1 MKEEAAF
8 GRPPTLSNVQSVGG
22 GASAGCQRWRLRW
35 GYGSA
40 ALSGQRRRCICG
52 AQAAAYRRW
61 SGVGGAFRSTGGR
74 TGAVHLITPAM
85 APARREAEVVQRD
98 ATRQPAG
105 VNKEEGSRMDACGG
119 CSTKCDARWRHA
131 TTGDATT
138 SRQTRGKQE
147 ERHQRTRCDG
157 ASIGRGCA
165 FRGGGRVERMR
176 GGGINATTSG

>member
-8 GRPPTLSNVQSVGG
+8 GHPPTLSDAQSVGG
-22 GASAGCQRWRLRW
+22 GASAGCQRWRLRR

-61 SGVGGAFRSTGGR
+61 SGIGGAFRRAGGR
-74 TGAVHLITPAM
+74 TGAVHLIMPAM
-85 APARREAEVVQRD
+85 APARREAEAVRRD

-138 SRQTRGKQE
+138 SRQTRGKRE